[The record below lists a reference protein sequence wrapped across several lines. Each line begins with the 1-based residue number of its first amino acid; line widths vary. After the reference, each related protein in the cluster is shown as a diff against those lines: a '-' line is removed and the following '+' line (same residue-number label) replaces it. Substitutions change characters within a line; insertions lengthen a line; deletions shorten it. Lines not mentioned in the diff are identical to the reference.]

1 MVWQCIAMENEDNRA
16 FQLENK
22 YITYSFSDGCIWS
35 ASTEFQSNVLQ
46 SFKSLRQRPD
56 FSDVTLVSGDG
67 PQRIEALKTT
77 DHKKRFSNTMNA
89 VDDVKDKSQI
99 WRKNKLLEQKLLAPK
114 EKGWSCNT
122 CGKLLGKKFKM
133 KNHVEIHNRNFI
145 HVCTFCLERA
155 MVFNFTFIPRIET
168 TLLLP
173 LNWRRKCIRQKSNDL
188 YDLSSLESIT

>member
-1 MVWQCIAMENEDNRA
+1 
-16 FQLENK
+16 
-22 YITYSFSDGCIWS
+22 
-35 ASTEFQSNVLQ
+35 
-46 SFKSLRQRPD
+46 
-56 FSDVTLVSGDG
+56 
-67 PQRIEALKTT
+67 
-77 DHKKRFSNTMNA
+77 MNA

-122 CGKLLGKKFKM
+122 CGKLLGKKLKM

-168 TLLLP
+168 TPLLP
-173 LNWRRKCIRQKSNDL
+173 LN
-188 YDLSSLESIT
+188 

>member
-22 YITYSFSDGCIWS
+22 YITYSFSDGCISS

-67 PQRIEALKTT
+67 SQRIEALKTT

-99 WRKNKLLEQKLLAPK
+99 WR
-114 EKGWSCNT
+114 EKRIVGTKAANAK
-122 CGKLLGKKFKM
+122 GKGLVLQHLWKTLGEK
-133 KNHVEIHNRNFI
+133 
-145 HVCTFCLERA
+145 T
-155 MVFNFTFIPRIET
+155 
-168 TLLLP
+168 
-173 LNWRRKCIRQKSNDL
+173 
-188 YDLSSLESIT
+188 

>member
-1 MVWQCIAMENEDNRA
+1 MENEDNRA
-16 FQLENK
+16 FQLEHK

-56 FSDVTLVSGDG
+56 FSDVTLVADDG

-122 CGKLLGKKFKM
+122 CGKLLGKKLKM

-145 HVCTFCLERA
+145 HVCTFCEKE
-155 MVFNFTFIPRIET
+155 FGT
-168 TLLLP
+168 
-173 LNWRRKCIRQKSNDL
+173 SNGLQLHVYSKDRDNSTASPEL
-188 YDLSSLESIT
+188 KEKVHSTEV

>member
-1 MVWQCIAMENEDNRA
+1 MVWQCFAMENEDNRA

-22 YITYSFSDGCIWS
+22 YITYSFSDGCISS

-56 FSDVTLVSGDG
+56 FSDVTLVADDG

-99 WRKNKLLEQKLLAPK
+99 WR
-114 EKGWSCNT
+114 EKRIVGTKAANAK
-122 CGKLLGKKFKM
+122 GKGLVLQHLWKTLGEK
-133 KNHVEIHNRNFI
+133 
-145 HVCTFCLERA
+145 T
-155 MVFNFTFIPRIET
+155 
-168 TLLLP
+168 
-173 LNWRRKCIRQKSNDL
+173 
-188 YDLSSLESIT
+188 